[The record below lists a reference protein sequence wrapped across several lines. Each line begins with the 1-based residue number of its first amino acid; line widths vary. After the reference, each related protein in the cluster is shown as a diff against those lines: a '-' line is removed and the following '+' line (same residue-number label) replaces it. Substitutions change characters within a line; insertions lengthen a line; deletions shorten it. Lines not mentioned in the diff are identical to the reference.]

1 MLKETYGKTEEK
13 MEKAVEAVRGELLRI
28 RTGRATPSLL
38 DGVKVEC
45 YGSTV
50 PLNQVASIGVPEP
63 RTILIQPWD
72 KSILEEAEKAILKS
86 DLGLTP
92 SNDGNVI
99 RLSVPP
105 LTEERRRDLV
115 KLVKRLAE
123 EGRVAIRN
131 VRREANERV
140 KEQEK
145 EGRVSEDEGKRAQK
159 KIQELTDSYIEKV
172 DAVLE
177 DKEEEIMEV

>member
-1 MLKETYGKTEEK
+1 MLKETYKTTEEK
-13 MEKAVEAVRGELLRI
+13 MEKAVQAVRTELLRI

-45 YGSTV
+45 YGSSV
-50 PLNQVASIGVPEP
+50 PLNQVATIGVPEP
-63 RTILIQPWD
+63 RAILIQPWD
-72 KSILEEAEKAILKS
+72 KSILDEIEKTLLKS

-92 SNDGNVI
+92 TNDGNVI
-99 RLSVPP
+99 RLSIPP
-105 LTEERRRDLV
+105 LTEERRKDLV

-140 KEQEK
+140 KELEK
-145 EGRVSEDEGKRAQK
+145 GGRVSKDEGKRAQK

>member
-1 MLKETYGKTEEK
+1 MLDDAHRKAEEK
-13 MEKAVEAVRGELLRI
+13 MRKAVEAVTGELLRI
-28 RTGRATPSLL
+28 RTGRASPSLL
-38 DGVKVEC
+38 EGVKVEC
-45 YGSTV
+45 YGSSL

-63 RTILIQPWD
+63 RMILIQPWD
-72 KSILEEAEKAILKS
+72 KSILGEMEKAILKS

-123 EGRVAIRN
+123 DGRVSVRN

-140 KEQEK
+140 KELEK
-145 EGRVSEDEGKRAQK
+145 QGHVSEDEVKRSQK
-159 KIQELTDSYIEKV
+159 KIQELTDQYSEKL
-172 DAVLE
+172 DRILRE
-177 DKEEEIMEV
+177 KEREIMEV

>member
-1 MLKETYGKTEEK
+1 MLDDAHRKAEEK
-13 MEKAVEAVRGELLRI
+13 MRKAVEAVAGELLRI
-28 RTGRATPSLL
+28 RTGRASPSLL
-38 DGVKVEC
+38 EGVKVEC
-45 YGSTV
+45 YGSSL

-63 RTILIQPWD
+63 RMILIQPWD
-72 KSILEEAEKAILKS
+72 KSILGEMEKAILKS

-123 EGRVAIRN
+123 DGRVSVRN

-140 KEQEK
+140 KELEK
-145 EGRVSEDEGKRAQK
+145 QGHVSEDEVKRSQK
-159 KIQELTDSYIEKV
+159 KIQELTDKYSDKLDRILREK
-172 DAVLE
+172 E
-177 DKEEEIMEV
+177 REIMEV